1 MIAKLCLLMT
11 LGALSAN
18 NSVPAEKQKA
28 IRRVL
33 ILNDLGFVSSPGFAE
48 VDQALFEGLEKSPY
62 QIELY
67 YESMELTLF
76 PDETSQRLFR
86 EEFIRKYSDR
96 RPDVIIAAGSGSLK
110 FVVDAKEE
118 FLRGTP
124 VVFCAVLE
132 DVPDRLKTDGHF
144 TGVIGKLH
152 PDETLSLAVK
162 LLPHTR
168 EVVVVGGVGKFDE
181 AFEALAR
188 QSFQS
193 YERDLKFT
201 YLTDLAMPAL
211 LDRLKNLP
219 SDAIV
224 YHTAITQD
232 AAGDRFVDSAQAVPL
247 VVGASSVPVFV
258 MDDVDF
264 RDGAVGGDLVNWAD
278 DARVAAVMAVR
289 VLNGDRPADIPMAT
303 SRDAYMFD
311 WRALRRWRINE
322 HNLPAGSVVVFRE
335 PTLWD
340 RTKWFWVGAF
350 PVIILLAGLA
360 VYLQISRSEL
370 RLARDAEL
378 RLSGMLINAQENER
392 SRIAAELHDDFS
404 QRLAL
409 LVIGLEGA
417 VESVTTNAVEAKRR
431 LDELTASAVDFGDDL
446 HALSHRLHSA
456 TLDKLGLVTG
466 LKALCAEFTA
476 GYGIQIAFSA
486 QDVSQP
492 VRSDVALCLFRIAQE
507 SLQNLK
513 KHSEV
518 SRGQVELRQVSDS
531 LCLRVSDEGRGFDTK
546 QMKEQAGLGL
556 RSMEGRARLLG
567 GRVLIQ
573 SEPGKGT
580 RIEVTVP
587 REPLNNHE
595 VAG

>member
-1 MIAKLCLLMT
+1 
-11 LGALSAN
+11 
-18 NSVPAEKQKA
+18 
-28 IRRVL
+28 
-33 ILNDLGFVSSPGFAE
+33 
-48 VDQALFEGLEKSPY
+48 
-62 QIELY
+62 
-67 YESMELTLF
+67 
-76 PDETSQRLFR
+76 
-86 EEFIRKYSDR
+86 
-96 RPDVIIAAGSGSLK
+96 
-110 FVVDAKEE
+110 
-118 FLRGTP
+118 
-124 VVFCAVLE
+124 
-132 DVPDRLKTDGHF
+132 
-144 TGVIGKLH
+144 
-152 PDETLSLAVK
+152 
-162 LLPHTR
+162 
-168 EVVVVGGVGKFDE
+168 
-181 AFEALAR
+181 
-188 QSFQS
+188 
-193 YERDLKFT
+193 
-201 YLTDLAMPAL
+201 
-211 LDRLKNLP
+211 
-219 SDAIV
+219 
-224 YHTAITQD
+224 
-232 AAGDRFVDSAQAVPL
+232 
-247 VVGASSVPVFV
+247 
-258 MDDVDF
+258 
-264 RDGAVGGDLVNWAD
+264 
-278 DARVAAVMAVR
+278 
-289 VLNGDRPADIPMAT
+289 
-303 SRDAYMFD
+303 
-311 WRALRRWRINE
+311 
-322 HNLPAGSVVVFRE
+322 
-335 PTLWD
+335 
-340 RTKWFWVGAF
+340 
-350 PVIILLAGLA
+350 
-360 VYLQISRSEL
+360 
-370 RLARDAEL
+370 
-378 RLSGMLINAQENER
+378 
-392 SRIAAELHDDFS
+392 
-404 QRLAL
+404 LAL